1 MSTPM
6 PADAI
11 GAEMF
16 IGFNAHLKFRFAE
29 WRPDL
34 AALEVTIE
42 PHLLNR
48 SGLVHGGLLATLLD
62 AALGFCGCFPAED
75 GRRRRAVTLS
85 MTTTYVGQAKSGT
98 IRATA
103 RRRGGGKTVF
113 MATGEV
119 TDEAGNVLVIGEG
132 TYRYIA
138 ETPR

>member
-1 MSTPM
+1 LSTPT

-11 GAEMF
+11 GTELF
-16 IGFNAHLKFRFAE
+16 VGFNAHLKFRFAD

-42 PHLLNR
+42 PHMLNR
-48 SGLVHGGLLATLLD
+48 SGLVHGGLLATVLD
-62 AALGFCGCFPAED
+62 AALGYSGCFPEEE

-85 MTTTYVGQAKSGT
+85 MTTTYVGQTKGGT

-103 RRRGGGKTVF
+103 RRRGGGKSVF
-113 MATGEV
+113 MATGEI
-119 TDEAGNVLVIGEG
+119 TDEAGAVLAIGEG